1 MHSVTQRT
9 SAHARQLWS
18 ALCAD
23 LAPARLGGGAALAD
37 AHFVAASVL
46 AVPAWLVLGMVV
58 GVHMQTLVG
67 WRAWASGVLLL
78 PLLEEWVF
86 RGLLQG
92 QLLRLWE
99 GRRLGFVSWANLCT
113 SGAFVAMHFIAQPAA
128 WALAVALPSLV
139 LGHLRERLGS
149 AGPGVLMHAYFNAGF
164 WLTASL
170 VGA

>member
-9 SAHARQLWS
+9 SAPARQLWS

-23 LAPARLGGGAALAD
+23 LAPARLGGGAALVD
-37 AHFVAASVL
+37 AHFLAALVL
-46 AVPAWLVLGMVV
+46 AVPVWLVLGLVV
-58 GVHMQTLVG
+58 GAHMQTLVG

-99 GRRLGFVSWANLCT
+99 GRRLGCVSWANLCT

-128 WALAVALPSLV
+128 WALALALPSLV

-149 AGPGVLMHAYFNAGF
+149 AGPGVRMHAYFNAPF
-164 WLTASL
+164 CLTATRA
-170 VGA
+170 GP